1 MTRGAT
7 VKRDLLISVAE
18 CAEALQTAPKTIYD
32 LVESGTWIGS
42 QKVNNTYIIPR
53 RAFER
58 LYLEGDVRELATEP
72 INPFLIRRI
81 A

>member
-1 MTRGAT
+1 MSHPP
-7 VKRDLLISVAE
+7 KRRELLISVQECEQILQLSAE
-18 CAEALQTAPKTIYD
+18 TIYA
-32 LVESGTWIGS
+32 LVESGSWIGS
-42 QKVNNTYIIPR
+42 QKIGRAYIIPR